1 MTKSAGH
8 NRFVWDVRHSS
19 SLVAPPGQYQARLTV
34 DGATM
39 TTALNVLMD
48 PRLAAE
54 GMTVADLREQYEHN
68 LKMREMVAEVGRV
81 RTRIQTASSRLAN
94 ATGAGADTLA
104 KVQAVA
110 AKVETEPVRYGK
122 PGIQA
127 HITYLASMT
136 ANVDQKIG
144 RDAIERYQVL
154 KQQLDELRKQVD
166 LLLPVT
172 KTTDG
177 AQQQPQ

>member
-19 SLVAPPGQYQARLTV
+19 TLAAPPGQYQARLTV
-34 DGATM
+34 DGATL
-39 TTALNVLMD
+39 TTPLNVLMD

-81 RTRIQTASSRLAN
+81 RARIQATSSRLAN

-104 KVQAVA
+104 KVRAVA
-110 AKVETEPVRYGK
+110 A
-122 PGIQA
+122 
-127 HITYLASMT
+127 
-136 ANVDQKIG
+136 
-144 RDAIERYQVL
+144 
-154 KQQLDELRKQVD
+154 
-166 LLLPVT
+166 
-172 KTTDG
+172 
-177 AQQQPQ
+177 